1 MLARTTLTERVRARN
16 FPVDKECVSYRT
28 CWNLF
33 KRIAAKKGLSAA
45 AKASLFS
52 GTACRAYRLPPVD
65 PPKL

>member
-1 MLARTTLTERVRARN
+1 
-16 FPVDKECVSYRT
+16 VDKECVSYRT

-52 GTACRAYRLPPVD
+52 GTACRTYRLPPVD